1 MKMKLGL
8 SLLMLWTFMAVPVLA
23 VPVLQVGVPDGS
35 GYVAYTDSGSDKG
48 TAFTTGNTI
57 VVGGKRANDKNLQL
71 GGKYPD
77 GPDWTALITGIPNVF
92 DTHGAILVASV
103 PDSYD
108 GLNYDQFTI
117 SIDSGSAVTP
127 FYYSD
132 ASSYF
137 PKNHFPVKNN
147 VSDFLYFDIGN
158 FAASETVPDF
168 ADGTGSALGEIK
180 SIVFDDGTLNFDWIH
195 FDVMA
200 IKTVRNK
207 DSSITST
214 IVYNPSSHDVTYNKD
229 SGGPPQ
235 STVPEPGTL
244 LLLGSGLIGSG
255 LGGRVLGRRR
265 RV

>member
-8 SLLMLWTFMAVPVLA
+8 SLLVLWTFMAVPVLA

-35 GYVAYTDSGSDKG
+35 GYVAYTDSGSDKN

-57 VVGGKRANDKNLQL
+57 VVGGKLADNKNLQL

-77 GPDWTALITGIPNVF
+77 GPDWTALITGIPNAF

-108 GLNYDQFTI
+108 GLNQDQFKI
-117 SIDSGSAVTP
+117 YIDGGLPVTP
-127 FYYSD
+127 FHYS
-132 ASSYF
+132 AAPSYF
-137 PKNHFPVKNN
+137 PQNHFPVKNN

-168 ADGTGSALGEIK
+168 ADGTGSAKGQIK

-200 IKTVRNK
+200 IKTVRNQ
-207 DSSITST
+207 DSSIRST
-214 IVYNPSSHDVTYNKD
+214 IVKNPGSHDVTYTED
-229 SGGPPQ
+229 GGSPPQ

-255 LGGRVLGRRR
+255 LGGRVLGCRRK
-265 RV
+265 V